1 MSAEAVQLIIAR
13 AVTDVDF
20 REMLFTNPEEALKE
34 YELTEGERQALSAL
48 PRDHFDTVQQ
58 ELAERL
64 SKAGFGIGGIGI
76 GRAELSVDGGQS
88 WLVRAMFTKTDLN

>member
-1 MSAEAVQLIIAR
+1 MSAESVQIIIAR
-13 AVTDVDF
+13 AVTDEEF

-34 YELTEGERQALSAL
+34 FELTETEHKALTSL
-48 PRDHFDTVQQ
+48 PRDHFDSVQQ

-64 SKAGFGIGGIGI
+64 SKAGFGIGGMGI

-88 WLVRAMFTKTDLN
+88 WLVQVMFTKTDLN